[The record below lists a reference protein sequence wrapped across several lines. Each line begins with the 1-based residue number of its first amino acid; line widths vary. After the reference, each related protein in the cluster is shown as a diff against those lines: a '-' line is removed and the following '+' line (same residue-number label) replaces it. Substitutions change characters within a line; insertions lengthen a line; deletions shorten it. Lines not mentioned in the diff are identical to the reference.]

1 MLLVCLFICSA
12 ASFPVEGKL
21 CYVLSYDYFYSPEG
35 KVSIIVKNEVNVACS
50 ENFSVMLICE
60 GVNLA
65 ELRWSYRSSN
75 SAERFTLG
83 VPFLADNSLQ
93 HFAHTIINNHNPAFL
108 TVQLVTIFRSPESNV
123 SANFS
128 SVLTVDLLELENHNI
143 TSVSCGDA
151 STYEEKLVTDIIW
164 DLVDTKITAIYQI
177 GVLTS
182 IEVRLRNLVS
192 CCRVIYMY
200 SHNYHNHMHLYM
212 VQSL

>member
-21 CYVLSYDYFYSPEG
+21 CYVLSYDYFYSIFPEG

-65 ELRWSYRSSN
+65 ELRWSYRNSSSN

-83 VPFLADNSLQ
+83 LPFLADNSLQ
-93 HFAHTIINNHNPAFL
+93 HFAHTIVNNHNPAFL
-108 TVQLVTIFRSPESNV
+108 TVQLVTIFRSPESNA

-143 TSVSCGDA
+143 TSLTCGDA
-151 STYEEKLVTDIIW
+151 SIYEEKLVTDIIW
-164 DLVDTKITAIYQI
+164 DLVNAKITAIYQI

-192 CCRVIYMY
+192 CCKMIY
-200 SHNYHNHMHLYM
+200 NY
-212 VQSL
+212 V